1 MSEEFL
7 RTVNFHRPDA
17 FLVLRGLAN
26 GQRSKLAKLMK
37 TGQRVGR
44 MFPEG
49 IILASYVLWLYQ
61 NPRGTSISFLSQ
73 KARKQYSRPQTT
85 IKSLKAVHPA
95 QLFVCTFFIHSHF
108 PKSLLH
114 LQG

>member
-61 NPRGTSISFLSQ
+61 NPRGDFNKFLESESP
-73 KARKQYSRPQTT
+73 KT
-85 IKSLKAVHPA
+85 I
-95 QLFVCTFFIHSHF
+95 F
-108 PKSLLH
+108 PPTNYN
-114 LQG
+114 